1 MKDENNDAKS
11 EATKMLGGQVP
22 ESVFWKFKEIAS
34 KRKESMQEAILN
46 AAMLYIEIEAEE
58 EAEKNVG

>member
-11 EATKMLGGQVP
+11 TATKMLGGLVP
-22 ESVFWKFKEIAS
+22 EDIFWKFKEIAS

-46 AAMLYIEIEAEE
+46 AAMLYIEIEADE
-58 EAEKNVG
+58 EAKKNAR